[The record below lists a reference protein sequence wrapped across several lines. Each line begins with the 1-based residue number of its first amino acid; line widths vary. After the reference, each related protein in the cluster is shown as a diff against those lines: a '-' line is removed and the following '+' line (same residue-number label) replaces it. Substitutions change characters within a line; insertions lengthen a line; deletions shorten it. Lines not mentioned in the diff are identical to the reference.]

1 MKLAYPEIQKVFDTE
16 EQCINSVVIENQQ
29 LFLEFCSDLYM
40 QTQGFEGKTVL
51 SANDK
56 PMEIAK
62 NLELLNQF
70 VPFEINRKNLIT
82 KLNSAAEKIAVS
94 PEFYEAT
101 MSELSGVE
109 RYLFELINELSGN
122 VECAKLSISAIIKAA
137 GLQFEDN
144 YDSLCE
150 KVIDY
155 MELVRAYD
163 KSKLFVLVN
172 FRSYAPDSEC
182 ELFLDTVHRQQFDV
196 IMLENTEH
204 PLLKNETRYII
215 DKDLCEIT

>member
-16 EQCINSVVIENQQ
+16 EELVNSIVIENQE
-29 LFLEFCSDLYM
+29 LFLELCSDLYM
-40 QTQGFEGKTVL
+40 QTQGFDGKAVL
-51 SANDK
+51 SSNDK
-56 PMEIAK
+56 PIEIAK
-62 NLELLNQF
+62 NLEFLNQF

-101 MSELSGVE
+101 MAELSGIE
-109 RYLFELINELSGN
+109 RYLFDLINELSGN
-122 VECAKLSISAIIKAA
+122 IECAKLSVSAIIKAA
-137 GLQFEDN
+137 GLQFAED

-155 MELVRAYD
+155 MELVRSYD
-163 KSKLFVLVN
+163 KNRLFVLVN
-172 FRSYAPDSEC
+172 FRSYVKDSEC
-182 ELFLDTVHRQQFDV
+182 DAFLDTVHRQQFNV
-196 IMLENTEH
+196 IMIENTEH
-204 PLLKNETRYII
+204 TLLKNEARYII